1 MEYDYGT
8 IAEIVQKKEA
18 NCRKILSRIKKFLLI
33 SYVVAKLQNK
43 RIDFQYVKINPF
55 MYIKFVYHAKS
66 LMGNVHFHYNCRA
79 HNLFPLTL

>member
-1 MEYDYGT
+1 M
-8 IAEIVQKKEA
+8 V
-18 NCRKILSRIKKFLLI
+18 RIKRVKKRMETINCSLFVLRI

-66 LMGNVHFHYNCRA
+66 LVGNVHFHYNCRA
-79 HNLFPLTL
+79 HNLFPLIL

>member
-1 MEYDYGT
+1 MICIKRVKKGMET
-8 IAEIVQKKEA
+8 INSSLFVL
-18 NCRKILSRIKKFLLI
+18 RI

-66 LMGNVHFHYNCRA
+66 LMGNVHFHHNCQA